1 MRLHFRLAATTAAI
15 ASLPYPAASIAN
27 ELAPIVVTA
36 TRTPTRSNDLLSDVS
51 VIDREQIDHSS
62 ANSLPELLG
71 TLPGIQTT
79 TSGGVGANST
89 ISLRGTNTNQTLVL
103 IDGQR
108 MSSATTGATALEH
121 IPLDQVE
128 RIEILRGSASSL
140 YGSDAIGGVIQ
151 IFTRAGEGAPA
162 PRFSIGTGSY
172 RTRTG
177 SASYGGQS
185 GNTNFNLQAG
195 WQDSNS
201 FSSVKDPKGG
211 LYDMF
216 NPDKDSYRNS
226 NLSARFSHRLN
237 DDVSFGGEV
246 LYIDANKRFDSTN
259 CDDFGTVCTA
269 NYNNRQ
275 EQQLS
280 SYAAHVAYRVSP
292 TWKTMLRLG
301 QSQDKT
307 LNWRYDPTAV
317 VKETRQ
323 RYDTTQDQLTW
334 QNDFAL
340 TPTDKL
346 MAAIEWRQVH
356 VDSTQD
362 FTYSDQTTR
371 SLVLGYQGNFGSHS
385 LQASAR
391 ADDIERLG
399 NHNNGSLAYGYHLS
413 DAWTARLGVS
423 TAFHAPTFNDLYWPL
438 DLVNFFQGNPNLKP
452 ERSRNKEAGISYQ
465 RADTAASLTV
475 YHNKVKDLLDYVP
488 GVAPTWIGT
497 YGNVN
502 SATLKGATFSYAR
515 RAGNWEY
522 RANLDYLNAKDDETG
537 HTLQRRA
544 NRTGT
549 VEVRHHFGQL
559 FDLGAQV
566 QGVSSRFNNR
576 ANTQQLDG
584 YGLLN
589 LDANYRLDRDWNL
602 FAKINNVFDKEYTL
616 VRSTMSPYNDYA
628 TPGRNMF
635 VGVRYSPK

>member
-1 MRLHFRLAATTAAI
+1 MHLHFRLAATAAAV
-15 ASLPYPAASIAN
+15 ASLPYPIASIAN

-51 VIDREQIDHSS
+51 IIDREQLDRSG

-71 TLPGIQTT
+71 MLPGIQTT
-79 TSGGVGANST
+79 STGGVGST
-89 ISLRGTNTNQTLVL
+89 SSISLRGTNTNQTLVL

-121 IPLDQVE
+121 IPLEQVDH
-128 RIEILRGSASSL
+128 IEILRGPASSL
-140 YGSDAIGGVIQ
+140 YGSDAIGGIIQ

-162 PRFSIGTGSY
+162 PRFSIGTGTY

-177 SASYGGQS
+177 SVAYGGQS
-185 GNTNFNLQAG
+185 GDTRFNLQAG
-195 WQDSNS
+195 WDESNS
-201 FSSVKDPKGG
+201 FSSIKAPKGG
-211 LYDMF
+211 LFEMF
-216 NPDKDSYRNS
+216 NPDKDSYRNG

-237 DDVSFGGEV
+237 ADVSFGGEM

-259 CDDFGTVCTA
+259 CDDFATVCTA
-269 NYNNRQ
+269 NYNNHQ
-275 EQQLS
+275 QQQLS
-280 SYAAHVAYRVSP
+280 SYAAHVAYRISP
-292 TWKTMLRLG
+292 VWKTMLRFG

-346 MAAIEWRQVH
+346 MAAIEWRQAR
-356 VDSTQD
+356 VDSTQT
-362 FTYSDQTTR
+362 FTHTEQTTR
-371 SLVLGYQGNFGSHS
+371 SLVLGYQGNFGAHS

-399 NHNNGSLAYGYHLS
+399 NHNNGSLAYGYHLA
-413 DAWTARLGVS
+413 DDWTARLGVG

-438 DLVNFFQGNPNLKP
+438 DMVNFFQGNPNLKP
-452 ERSRNKEAGISYQ
+452 ERSRNKEVGVSYQ
-465 RADTAASLTV
+465 RTDTSASLTL

-488 GVAPTWIGT
+488 GVAPAWIGT
-497 YGNVN
+497 YGNIN
-502 SATLKGATFSYAR
+502 NATLKGATFSYAR

-537 HTLQRRA
+537 NTLQRRA

-549 VEVRHHFGQL
+549 VELRHYFGQ
-559 FDLGAQV
+559 FSLGAQA
-566 QGVSSRFNNR
+566 QGVSSRYNNP
-576 ANTQQLDG
+576 ANTQLLNG

-589 LDANYRLDRDWNL
+589 LDAGYRLDRDWSL
-602 FAKINNVFDKEYTL
+602 FAKINNLFDKEYTL

-635 VGVRYSPK
+635 IGIRYSPK